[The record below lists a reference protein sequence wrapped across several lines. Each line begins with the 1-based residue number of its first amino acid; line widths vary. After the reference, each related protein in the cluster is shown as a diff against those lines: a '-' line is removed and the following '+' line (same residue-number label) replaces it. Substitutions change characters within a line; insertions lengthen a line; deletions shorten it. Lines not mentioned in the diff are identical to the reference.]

1 MMSLAVER
9 ELPIGLPDACAAL
22 DKLTG
27 ATWELAGLTPYSA
40 ADPDEALEAVRLN
53 VDGRPSP
60 RFMLAV
66 TKEQAPAFADR
77 MKAACGLDLPLDAVL
92 AETANI
98 VISAVLNKMAE
109 RCGETLIVTAPQGV
123 RGSRGEVYNPLLAR
137 RTQAR
142 IARLVSP
149 GARPI
154 SLELFAAWDD

>member
-9 ELPIGLPDACAAL
+9 EFPIGLPDACAAL

-27 ATWELAGLTPYSA
+27 TRWEVAGIDPYSA
-40 ADPDEALEAVRLN
+40 SDPDEGLEAVRLN

-60 RFMLAV
+60 RFILAV
-66 TKEQAPAFADR
+66 TRSQAAVFADR
-77 MKAACGLDLPLDAVL
+77 IKAACGLDLPLDAVL

-98 VISAVLNKMAE
+98 VISAVLNKMAQ

-123 RGSRGEVYNPLLAR
+123 SGARGEVYTPLLER

-142 IARLVSP
+142 IARLASP
-149 GARPI
+149 GARPV